1 MRDLSLLGLNF
12 NDVMPNLY
20 YLIKYMIF
28 TWIIMLVILLIKSIS
43 KKRTNIK
50 DKILNKVI
58 GRRKKDEVSEVS
70 S

>member
-1 MRDLSLLGLNF
+1 
-12 NDVMPNLY
+12 
-20 YLIKYMIF
+20 
-28 TWIIMLVILLIKSIS
+28 MLVILLIKSIS